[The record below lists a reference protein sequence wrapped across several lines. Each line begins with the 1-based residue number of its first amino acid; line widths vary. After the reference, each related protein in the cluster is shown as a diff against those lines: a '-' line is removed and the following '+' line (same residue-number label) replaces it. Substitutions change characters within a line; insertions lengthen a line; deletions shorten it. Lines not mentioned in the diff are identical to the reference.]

1 MSTFLVRSSK
11 LTNYSVASVLH
22 NTFVEG
28 PDSAYLQ
35 SLVSNIL
42 KLIPWT
48 ILRQSLRIG
57 NAASMINAVT
67 KLFLTKLS
75 LTSFTNWVGL
85 SNNPDD
91 GMNLLQQIASTI
103 FGWDIQEY
111 RKRLD
116 KIADEDD
123 APSIEHLDELRAYVE
138 ADSKKQ
144 DTMRARSST
153 LALQLSH
160 YILI

>member
-1 MSTFLVRSSK
+1 M
-11 LTNYSVASVLH
+11 LH
-22 NTFVEG
+22 HTFVEG
-28 PDSAYLQ
+28 PDSGYLQ
-35 SLVSNIL
+35 SLISNVL

-103 FGWDIQEY
+103 FGWDIQAY
-111 RKRLD
+111 QKRLD
-116 KIADEDD
+116 KIATEHD
-123 APSIEHLDELRAYVE
+123 APSAEYLDKLRAYVE
-138 ADSKKQ
+138 ADLKEQ
-144 DTMRARSST
+144 DKMRDRSST
-153 LALQLSH
+153 FITVKTTFL
-160 YILI
+160 LI